1 MEQAFIDK
9 MQAQL
14 EEQKEQILK
23 SLADKH
29 SEYKKMVE
37 SGEPGDEV
45 DIASDVID
53 GALLESLGAQDANRL
68 TMINNALD
76 RIQQGKYGLCLKCH
90 KEIPLE
96 RLEAIPYAFMCISCK
111 TENERRNRQFLDFAE
126 FVAVSIDVVN
136 DFGVASFFCK
146 HTRFG
151 KGAVKI
157 F

>member
-1 MEQAFIDK
+1 MGEWDMEQSFIDK
-9 MQAQL
+9 MQATL
-14 EEQKEQILK
+14 LAQKEQILK

-76 RIQQGKYGLCLKCH
+76 RIQQGKYGVCLKCH

-96 RLEAIPYAFMCISCK
+96 RLEAIPHAFMCVSCQA
-111 TENERRNRQFLDFAE
+111 ENERRNSR
-126 FVAVSIDVVN
+126 
-136 DFGVASFFCK
+136 
-146 HTRFG
+146 
-151 KGAVKI
+151 
-157 F
+157 

>member
-9 MQAQL
+9 MQAAL
-14 EEQKEQILK
+14 LEQKEQNLK

-53 GALLESLGAQDANRL
+53 GALLESLGAQDSNRL

-76 RIQQGKYGLCLKCH
+76 RIKQGKYGICLKCH
-90 KEIPLE
+90 KEIPVE
-96 RLEAIPYAFMCISCK
+96 RLEAIPYAFMCISCQS
-111 TENERRNRQFLDFAE
+111 ENERRNR
-126 FVAVSIDVVN
+126 
-136 DFGVASFFCK
+136 
-146 HTRFG
+146 
-151 KGAVKI
+151 
-157 F
+157 

>member
-1 MEQAFIDK
+1 MEQAFIEK
-9 MQAQL
+9 MQVAL
-14 EEQKEQILK
+14 TEQKEQILK

-76 RIQQGKYGLCLKCH
+76 RIQQGKYGICLKCH
-90 KEIPLE
+90 KEIPVE
-96 RLEAIPYAFMCISCK
+96 RLEAIPYAFMCITCQS
-111 TENERRNRQFLDFAE
+111 ENERRNR
-126 FVAVSIDVVN
+126 
-136 DFGVASFFCK
+136 
-146 HTRFG
+146 
-151 KGAVKI
+151 
-157 F
+157 